1 MSKNSETNQ
10 VFVGSTPEA
19 QAAEESNEETTFET
33 ISSACH
39 DIRQQSLNA
48 IMKWSQT
55 FGDSEKFDNFYHTRI
70 DELIKE
76 ASQLEQ
82 TLIRQKQMLKERLK
96 NLTKT
101 LALVS
106 ENES

>member
-1 MSKNSETNQ
+1 MVSDIWVSKFSATCVCGIHLTCNAWLIFFSFPNS
-10 VFVGSTPEA
+10 
-19 QAAEESNEETTFET
+19 
-33 ISSACH
+33 
-39 DIRQQSLNA
+39 
-48 IMKWSQT
+48 
-55 FGDSEKFDNFYHTRI
+55 DSEKFDNFYETRI